1 MPAPHAGGHHGAGD
15 DMDELTFHTR
25 LHAAGT
31 MLDVGAHDGLLAIPL
46 SRLPASR
53 LLAFEPLPS
62 AFARLDA
69 AMRAAH
75 GGTIPPNVAL
85 HPRALGAAPGSLT
98 LSVPVLDGVV
108 QEQWASAAK
117 DYAGFASV
125 GVERHRVEV
134 VTIDSLGIP
143 DLTHVKVDA
152 EGFEEEVLRGGAETL
167 RRCRP
172 VLSLEVEERH
182 RPGST
187 RDVPALLASLGYA
200 VRFHHQGRVH
210 PIEAFDAAT
219 MQVASPDP
227 AVFGASDPYIFTF
240 YAWPVERDAEIIARL
255 A

>member
-1 MPAPHAGGHHGAGD
+1 
-15 DMDELTFHTR
+15 MDELTFHTR
-25 LHAAGT
+25 LHRPGT
-31 MLDVGAHDGLLAIPL
+31 ILDVGAHDGLLAVPF
-46 SRLPASR
+46 SRLPDSR

-69 AMRAAH
+69 ATRAAH
-75 GGTIPPNVAL
+75 GGTIPTHVVLRREAI
-85 HPRALGAAPGSLT
+85 GAAPGSLT

-117 DYAGFASV
+117 DYAGFDSV
-125 GVERHRVEV
+125 SVERHDVAV
-134 VTIDSLGIP
+134 LTIDSLGLP
-143 DLTHVKVDA
+143 DLAQVKVDA
-152 EGFEEEVLRGGAETL
+152 EGFEEEVLRGAGATL

-187 RDVPALLASLGYA
+187 RDVPALLASLGYV
-200 VRFHHQGRVH
+200 VRFHHAGAFH

-227 AVFGASDPYIFTF
+227 AVFAASDPYIFTF